1 MICVEIVS
9 HNSREPLGSSGL
21 WLTIET
27 QIIQNLYGQHFEVII
42 DYISRQNSP
51 ETFQASDGFD
61 GRHFAFRALS
71 CESYFRQNLS
81 LKKHRF
87 TIFFRNLLH
96 YKRHLGMRK
105 RLRSFN

>member
-51 ETFQASDGFD
+51 ETFEASDGYEAAILLLEP
-61 GRHFAFRALS
+61 RAVSVIFANTYL
-71 CESYFRQNLS
+71 
-81 LKKHRF
+81 
-87 TIFFRNLLH
+87 
-96 YKRHLGMRK
+96 
-105 RLRSFN
+105 